1 MVTAVAR
8 GRMMGPDE
16 EDDKKQVYKDR
27 VFCTQ
32 EYIPW
37 MIGSLRLGDKVD
49 MGRVR
54 RDQVKLLVAH
64 NGATPIGRITRAR
77 HDRDGQCFR
86 SDKEIP
92 KIAATMDARE
102 LIDAGLMR
110 DISVGAKLN
119 WNAITLDNPDDDWQ
133 SMDDIRWTAHEW
145 EYVEESMT
153 PIPADGRAGMDR
165 AEILDLLR
173 DNEDIVVFTA
183 DSVIMAKRTVDAVE
197 ARFTQMLN
205 ERRRGTVM
213 TTPVS
218 IADTLEKE
226 KRDALA
232 RQAAENDQIT
242 LIREMASLGA
252 SVDEQRKL
260 NETLQGEL
268 RSARTT
274 IEEITQAR
282 ATETD
287 EQRGF
292 RESVGQLQAKL
303 DESDAARVAS
313 EEKRAEEEQRNMEYR
328 EKLDRLQYQPGGQV
342 LQLSNWKPGENIL
355 SLGNILKLTWKGGM
369 SEDSPSID
377 AKAVTLEESFLERRD
392 SDLKSQMTHHRE
404 SSNTVAFIPWTAMA
418 ERERQELMTR
428 TSNMA
433 SGVGVRPLDITVLGD
448 AGLVL
453 ARYAPIM
460 ARMDVRMGVV
470 GDQRLS
476 YLTAQDAP
484 APIAEGGAITA
495 GTWTVEG
502 TSKQPKT
509 IPAAFQMTTSLR
521 GIDDG
526 TFEGIVRSAIFLVL
540 NNGVLKQILV
550 GTGAANQLAGIWST
564 TNVVNIDYGATQSL
578 FNRDDMLD
586 VLNAVRLS
594 NTDGAAPIMVAS
606 KGLWELSERTPRA
619 VQTFGPGTTS
629 GGGITDIQRFLL
641 DDIMHQNM
649 GHMGMVEGAECFYYS
664 DLTIASI
671 NDPGLVFKPD
681 RAVVWFWGDS
691 LNLEYVPQTS
701 ANYYYKMCAEV
712 NADYQNPAEN
722 FARIKRG

>member
-16 EDDKKQVYKDR
+16 EDDNKQVYKDR

-37 MIGSLRLGDKVD
+37 VIGSLRLGDKVD

-54 RDQVKLLVAH
+54 RDQVKVLVGH
-64 NGATPIGRITRAR
+64 NGQNPIGRVTRAR
-77 HDRDGQCFR
+77 HDRDGACFR
-86 SDKEIP
+86 SDLEIP
-92 KIAATMDARE
+92 KIDVTMDARQRIE
-102 LIDAGLMR
+102 AGLMR

-119 WNAITLDNPDDDWQ
+119 WDAITLDNPDDDWQ

-145 EYVEESMT
+145 EVVEESMT

-165 AEILDLLR
+165 AEILDLVR
-173 DNEDIVVFTA
+173 ENEDIVVFTA

-197 ARFTQMLN
+197 ARFSQMLN
-205 ERRRGTVM
+205 ERRRGTAM

-232 RQAAENDQIT
+232 RQAAENDQIA
-242 LIREMASLGA
+242 LIREMATLGA
-252 SVDEQRKL
+252 SVEEQRKL

-274 IEEITQAR
+274 IEEITQAH

-292 RESVGQLQAKL
+292 RESFAGLQTKH
-303 DESDAARVAS
+303 DEAEAARVAM
-313 EEKRAEEEQRNMEYR
+313 EEKWAAERQENMEYR
-328 EKLDRLQYQPGGQV
+328 EKLDRMQFQPAGQV

-369 SEDSPSID
+369 SEDSPQID
-377 AKAVTLEESFLERRD
+377 ASAVTLEESFLERRD
-392 SDLKSQMTHHRE
+392 SDLKAQTTHHRE
-404 SSNTVAFIPWTAMA
+404 SSNTVAFIPWSAMA
-418 ERERQELMTR
+418 ERERQELMVRNSTL
-428 TSNMA
+428 TSGA
-433 SGVGVRPLDITVLGD
+433 GVRPLDITVLGD

-453 ARYAPIM
+453 SRYAPIM

-484 APIAEGGAITA
+484 APVTEGGAIAA

-502 TSKQPKT
+502 ESKQPRT

-521 GIDDG
+521 AIDDG
-526 TFEGIVRSAIFLVL
+526 TFEGIVRNAIFLVL

-550 GTGAANQLAGIWST
+550 GSGVAPQIPGIWST
-564 TNVVNIDYGATQSL
+564 TNVVNVDYGAAQTNFDRQ
-578 FNRDDMLD
+578 DMLD
-586 VLNAVRLS
+586 VLNSVRLS

-606 KGLWELSERTPRA
+606 RGLWRLAEQTPRA
-619 VQTFGPGTTS
+619 TATFGPGTTS

-649 GHMGMVEGAECFYYS
+649 GVMGMVEGAECFYYD
-664 DLTIASI
+664 DLAIASI

-701 ANYYYKMCAEV
+701 ANYYYKMVAEC
-712 NADYQNPAEN
+712 NADYQNPAQN
-722 FARIKRG
+722 FARIKRT